1 MRGRWSV
8 THTRTSI
15 DPMNFVYNCTSNT
28 LIMHQKQYKYTQWGR
43 RRYIMWKKNLRKK
56 NNRLNACLN
65 YEGHK
70 WYDPETRWQ
79 CACVCDAGSVTYS
92 AHSIFWYQLFFQ
104 FLIRE
109 VSRQVIRYLFLILQK
124 HVTCWVSTRSKTS
137 VFFPYFDFALKIIIF
152 EYFRLS
158 CNRRLCTYENQ
169 VN

>member
-8 THTRTSI
+8 THSRTSI

-43 RRYIMWKKNLRKK
+43 RRYIRWKQNLRKK
-56 NNRLNACLN
+56 NNRLNACLY

-70 WYDPETRWQ
+70 WMILKLDNNAHASAMRAQWHILFPVFNTWSESSSYKVLVPNSPKT
-79 CACVCDAGSVTYS
+79 CDLLGK
-92 AHSIFWYQLFFQ
+92 HSIEN
-104 FLIRE
+104 IG
-109 VSRQVIRYLFLILQK
+109 
-124 HVTCWVSTRSKTS
+124 
-137 VFFPYFDFALKIIIF
+137 FFPYFDFALKIIIF